1 MMAPADDPVLTMRNV
16 SKSFPGRPV
25 LKDWNLDVGEGEI
38 LCILGPSGC
47 GKTTLLNL
55 IAGLLVP
62 DAGEIRR
69 PARLGYVFQE
79 PRLLPWRTV
88 RENIAFGLKARGV
101 REEERRQVAGRLIG
115 HMGLEP
121 FADHYPHQLSGG
133 MRQRVALARALAVDP
148 ELLLLD
154 EPFKSLDVLLRLEL
168 VRLLVEEWRISPRPI
183 IFVTHEV
190 QEAALVAHRVLIM
203 RGSPAQVAGAFTLAR
218 SPAERRPEDPDV
230 VHFAAQLYQELLA
243 AAQTR
248 P

>member
-1 MMAPADDPVLTMRNV
+1 
-16 SKSFPGRPV
+16 
-25 LKDWNLDVGEGEI
+25 
-38 LCILGPSGC
+38 
-47 GKTTLLNL
+47 
-55 IAGLLVP
+55 
-62 DAGEIRR
+62 
-69 PARLGYVFQE
+69 
-79 PRLLPWRTV
+79 
-88 RENIAFGLKARGV
+88 IAFGLKARGV
-101 REEERRQVAGRLIG
+101 REEEGRRVADRLIG
-115 HMGLEP
+115 HMGLGP

-133 MRQRVALARALAVDP
+133 MRQRAALARALAVDP

-203 RGSPAQVAGAFTLAR
+203 RGSPAQVAGTFTLER

-230 VHFAAQLYQELLA
+230 VRFAAQLYQELLA
-243 AAQTR
+243 AAQAR